1 KTAPSDNKPMV
12 SLAYGGNDEWLF
24 YQIRGG
30 VFHLRGDSV
39 TLLDLG
45 PDMVYYNGK
54 IIWEKE
60 NLFWLCSDLYLY
72 KVERLH
78 ADAPWKL
85 SNRFGR
91 KDGLLGERV
100 NDIIYFGDSYWIS
113 TDRGLIHA
121 GALEPVEI
129 DYQPLIHVESIQGG
143 GKTWS
148 SFEEIEIEPA
158 INDVEIHYRGFSYRN
173 PEGISYEYRLLGFSE
188 KWQATD
194 LSVIQFTN
202 LPPGTYVFEVR
213 AVSTDYGPSA
223 SPARLTF
230 RMESYIT
237 ETLWFKS
244 LSSGFVLLIL
254 LLIGLGILHIANRR
268 AVLLRQLSET
278 RYEALSSQ
286 MSPHFIFNAMNSI
299 LYLINKDERQSAQR
313 YLTSLAKL
321 MRSILVDA
329 KETFAPLVDEMW
341 RAQEYLD
348 LEKLQFGGRLKFQIE
363 GDELPEDLLIPQ
375 MVIQPF
381 LENAIHHGIRPKGR
395 GEIRL
400 ILKDL
405 GELIQLSVID
415 DGVGMEASHKYKKE
429 KTTNSRLKG
438 TGIGI
443 RNTKERLQSIH
454 QIYGIETGLRI
465 IDRQVSEGTRGTII
479 EIIFPKFAEV
489 PKA

>member
-1 KTAPSDNKPMV
+1 
-12 SLAYGGNDEWLF
+12 
-24 YQIRGG
+24 
-30 VFHLRGDSV
+30 
-39 TLLDLG
+39 
-45 PDMVYYNGK
+45 
-54 IIWEKE
+54 
-60 NLFWLCSDLYLY
+60 
-72 KVERLH
+72 
-78 ADAPWKL
+78 
-85 SNRFGR
+85 
-91 KDGLLGERV
+91 
-100 NDIIYFGDSYWIS
+100 
-113 TDRGLIHA
+113 
-121 GALEPVEI
+121 
-129 DYQPLIHVESIQGG
+129 
-143 GKTWS
+143 
-148 SFEEIEIEPA
+148 
-158 INDVEIHYRGFSYRN
+158 
-173 PEGISYEYRLLGFSE
+173 
-188 KWQATD
+188 
-194 LSVIQFTN
+194 
-202 LPPGTYVFEVR
+202 
-213 AVSTDYGPSA
+213 
-223 SPARLTF
+223 
-230 RMESYIT
+230 
-237 ETLWFKS
+237 
-244 LSSGFVLLIL
+244 
-254 LLIGLGILHIANRR
+254 NRR

-363 GDELPEDLLIPQ
+363 GDELPEDLLVPQ

-381 LENAIHHGIRPKGR
+381 LENAIHHGIRPKGH

-405 GELIQLSVID
+405 GEMIQLSVID
-415 DGVGMEASHKYKKE
+415 DGVGMEASHRYKKE

-443 RNTKERLQSIH
+443 KNTKERLQSIH
-454 QIYGIETGLRI
+454 QIYGIETGFRI

-479 EIIFPKFAEV
+479 EITFPKFDEV